1 MIDIYVI
8 GCGGVGGYL
17 LNLLPQTMACLAVDL
32 SIASGVP
39 NQEIMG
45 KEGVSSKLLNPF
57 RSLTLVDGDE
67 FSGHNALRQAGV
79 VGSKVRTQLLK
90 LRHSDI
96 FTTWLTDT
104 QLKGYNTYLTPANMR
119 SIMPI
124 TEGYTGVYDP
134 ARWGY
139 SFFKNQNLAVIFP
152 CVDNHKTRYEIAKW
166 AERFNNVLLING
178 GNEKTTGNVIV
189 YERRGSVPLDPSIYE
204 VYPDVAAGK
213 DKRPDETACTD
224 VAAEN
229 DQTAITNNLIASF
242 MLAMFSKWIKEGKLD
257 QQTTERDKDGKFI
270 TRRMNEVIIDTE
282 RMSVRPLSRK
292 AKSTSTKAN

>member
-32 SIASGVP
+32 SIASGIP

-45 KEGVSSKLLNPF
+45 KEGISSKLLNPF

-79 VGSKVRTQLLK
+79 TGSKVRTQLLK

-124 TEGYTGVYDP
+124 PEGDPCEYDP
-134 ARWGY
+134 GRWGY
-139 SFFKNQNLAVIFP
+139 SLLKNQYFVVIFP
-152 CVDNHKTRYEIAKW
+152 CVDNHKTRYEVAKW
-166 AERFNNVLLING
+166 AERFNNVLLVNG

-189 YERRGSVPLDPSIYE
+189 YERRGSVPLDPPIYE
-204 VYPDVAAGK
+204 VYPDVAAGR

-257 QQTTERDKDGKFI
+257 QQTTERDQNGKFI
-270 TRRMNEVIIDTE
+270 TRRTNEVIIDTE

-292 AKSTSTKAN
+292 AKNTSTKVN

>member
-45 KEGVSSKLLNPF
+45 KEGISSKLLNPF

-79 VGSKVRTQLLK
+79 TGSKVRTQLLK

-124 TEGYTGVYDP
+124 TEGYTGSYEP

-139 SFFKNQNLAVIFP
+139 NFFKNQNLAVIFP
-152 CVDNHKTRYEIAKW
+152 CVDNHKTRYEVAKW
-166 AERFNNVLLING
+166 AERFHNVLLING
-178 GNEKTTGNVIV
+178 GNEKTTGNVLV
-189 YERRGSVPLDPSIYE
+189 YERRSGFPFDPPIYE

-242 MLAMFSKWIKEGKLD
+242 MLAMFSKWIKEGNLD
-257 QQTTERDKDGKFI
+257 QQTTERAADGKFI
-270 TRRMNEVIIDTE
+270 TKRMNEVIIDTE

-292 AKSTSTKAN
+292 AKNTSTKAN